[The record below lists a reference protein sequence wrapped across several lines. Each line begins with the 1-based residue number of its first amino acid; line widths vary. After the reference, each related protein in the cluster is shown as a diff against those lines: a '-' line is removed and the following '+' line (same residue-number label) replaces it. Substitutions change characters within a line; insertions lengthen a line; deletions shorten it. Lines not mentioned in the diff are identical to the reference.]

1 MKFKKFMRTYRPFT
15 RAGMLES
22 VAYRANFICFLLGEI
37 MSCFIMFFVWK
48 AVFNSTSGQDF
59 MGFSMN
65 DMVVYLFI
73 TFLTG
78 YLTYSD
84 GTYAIATEIRD
95 GSIAMRMIKPCS
107 FDMCFLFQE
116 LGNKIFNVLVIFTPI
131 VVGVEAYKW
140 VITGSCQFNVVNF
153 LLYVVSLILA
163 YLISFYFNVSYGF
176 MAFYLKNLWGADIL
190 KECIVNFLSGA
201 TIPLAFMPSFLASVL
216 SFLPFSSLSY
226 TPVMI
231 YMGMYSPLEIAYKM
245 LFQVFWLAMMILIS
259 KLVWRHAVK
268 RLCSQGG

>member
-1 MKFKKFMRTYRPFT
+1 MKFRKFIRTYRPFT

-37 MSCFIMFFVWK
+37 MSCFIMFFVWR
-48 AVFNSTSGQDF
+48 AVFDETQVFSGF
-59 MGFSMN
+59 TME

-116 LGNKIFNVLVIFTPI
+116 LGNKIFNVLVIFVPI
-131 VVGVEAYKW
+131 TAGVEIYRY
-140 VITGSCQFNVVNF
+140 VITGEWQFNIAYF
-153 LLYVVSLILA
+153 LLYIVSLILA

-190 KECIVNFLSGA
+190 KEVIVNFLSGA
-201 TIPLAFMPSFLASVL
+201 TIPLAFMPAFLETAL
-216 SFLPFSSLSY
+216 NILPFSSLSY

-231 YMGMYSPLEIAYKM
+231 YMGMYSPSEIAYRM
-245 LFQVFWLAMMILIS
+245 LFQVFWLAVMILLS
-259 KLVWRHAVK
+259 KLVWKHAVK

>member
-1 MKFKKFMRTYRPFT
+1 M
-15 RAGMLES
+15 
-22 VAYRANFICFLLGEI
+22 
-37 MSCFIMFFVWK
+37 
-48 AVFNSTSGQDF
+48 
-59 MGFSMN
+59 
-65 DMVVYLFI
+65 YLFI

-116 LGNKIFNVLVIFTPI
+116 LGHKIINVLFIFAPL
-131 VVGVEAYKW
+131 VVGVEAYRW
-140 VITGSCQFNVVNF
+140 YITGACQFDIANF
-153 LLYVVSLILA
+153 LLYIVSLILA

-190 KECIVNFLSGA
+190 KECIINFLSGA
-201 TIPLAFMPSFLASVL
+201 TIPLAFMPEVLAKVL
-216 SFLPFSSLSY
+216 NFLPFSSLSY

-231 YMGMYSPLEIAYKM
+231 YMGMYSGVEIALKM
-245 LFQVFWLAMMILIS
+245 LLQVFWLSVMVLIS
-259 KLVWRHAVK
+259 KAVWNHAVK

>member
-1 MKFKKFMRTYRPFT
+1 MRFKKFIRTYRPFT

-22 VAYRANFICFLLGEI
+22 VAYRANFFCFLIGEI

-48 AVFNSTSGQDF
+48 AVFLSSDSETF
-59 MGFSMN
+59 MGFTME

-116 LGNKIFNVLVIFTPI
+116 LGNKIINVLFIFAPL
-131 VVGVEAYKW
+131 VVGVEAYRW
-140 VITGSCQFNVVNF
+140 YITGACQFDIANF
-153 LLYVVSLILA
+153 LLYIVSLILA

-190 KECIVNFLSGA
+190 KECIINFLSGA
-201 TIPLAFMPSFLASVL
+201 TIPLAFMPEVLAKVL
-216 SFLPFSSLSY
+216 NFLPFSSLSY

-231 YMGMYSPLEIAYKM
+231 YMGMYSGVEIALKM
-245 LFQVFWLAMMILIS
+245 LLQVFWLSVMVLIS
-259 KLVWRHAVK
+259 KAVWNHAVK

>member
-1 MKFKKFMRTYRPFT
+1 
-15 RAGMLES
+15 
-22 VAYRANFICFLLGEI
+22 

-48 AVFNSTSGQDF
+48 AVFSSTDSQTF
-59 MGFSMN
+59 MGFSME

-116 LGNKIFNVLVIFTPI
+116 LGNKIFNVMVIFVPI
-131 VVGVEAYKW
+131 VTGVEAYRW
-140 VITGSCQFNVVNF
+140 VITGACQFSVVNF
-153 LLYVVSLILA
+153 LLYIVSLVLA

-201 TIPLAFMPSFLASVL
+201 TIPLAFMPAALSTVL
-216 SFLPFSSLSY
+216 NLLPFSSLSY

-231 YMGMYSPLEIAYKM
+231 YMGMYSPTQIVYRM
-245 LFQVFWLAMMILIS
+245 LFQVFWLCMMILLS
-259 KLVWRHAVK
+259 KAVWNHAVK